1 MDSDFL
7 SNRKQC
13 VSIRGSCS
21 NWSSITSGVPQ
32 GSVLGPI
39 LFIAFINDL
48 PESMLSSV
56 FMFADDT
63 KLYHPIKF
71 PQDHLI
77 MQQDLDNLV
86 EWYEKWQMFFNIDKC
101 HVMSLGHS
109 PVLCDYTLNSSDSD
123 LDTPITRV
131 EEERDLGILFEI

>member
-1 MDSDFL
+1 MMSHYD
-7 SNRKQC
+7 
-13 VSIRGSCS
+13 
-21 NWSSITSGVPQ
+21 ITSGVPQ

-48 PESMLSSV
+48 PESVLSSV

-63 KLYHPIKF
+63 KLYHPIKS

-86 EWYEKWQMFFNIDKC
+86 EWCEKWQMFINIDKC
-101 HVMSLGHS
+101 H
-109 PVLCDYTLNSSDSD
+109 
-123 LDTPITRV
+123 
-131 EEERDLGILFEI
+131 